1 MRARP
6 HYGTRATSVL
16 AYSFHSGI
24 TKGQEMKNEQ
34 STLLGD
40 ILFILFLIAIFPFA
54 VIFDVMK
61 RS

>member
-6 HYGTRATSVL
+6 LYGTRATPFL
-16 AYSFHSGI
+16 AYSFHAGI

-34 STLLGD
+34 STILGD
-40 ILFILFLIAIFPFA
+40 VLYILFLIVIFPFA